1 MPLSDNEKRV
11 LQIETEKE
19 IIFKHLENPLISQP
33 FTEDFAR
40 RFSWSTNAIEGKRD

>member
-11 LQIETEKE
+11 SQIETEKE

-33 FTEDFAR
+33 FYG
-40 RFSWSTNAIEGKRD
+40 RFCQAVFLEYKRD